1 MPSEFNFEPK
11 DTQNSSKIT
20 FNPNNFKFNLNK
32 SPKLPL
38 RIKTPRR
45 RISFNNNPNV
55 KLFNNGSKKSL
66 SAYNKLKQNSNILKM
81 EKQENN
87 ATRFLSKRGQQL
99 KKFTSKNMPKGYNLA
114 KYNLTRKVKKL
125 KGENRN
131 FLKAWSRG
139 NVNASVNEIAGV
151 FKNSLTNDE
160 KEVLRVTR
168 ENMKSRPTPTRKKM
182 GKDVL
187 GVFAAVGA
195 L

>member
-1 MPSEFNFEPK
+1 MPSEFNFKEE
-11 DTQNSSKIT
+11 DTEKNSKII
-20 FNPNNFKFNLNK
+20 FNPNDFKFNN

-55 KLFNNGSKKSL
+55 KVFNNGSKKSL
-66 SAYNKLKQNSNILKM
+66 SAYNNLKQQSQNLRM
-81 EKQENN
+81 QKQENN

-99 KKFTSKNMPKGYNLA
+99 NKFTSKNMPKGYNLA

-125 KGENRN
+125 KGENKN

-160 KEVLRVTR
+160 KMLLELTR
-168 ENMKSRPTPTRKKM
+168 DKMKERNKTSKNKK
-182 GKDVL
+182 KPL
-187 GVFAAVGA
+187 GFLDAIAAA
-195 L
+195 SAF